1 MNKKVLVT
9 AGSTRIQI
17 DQVRVISNI
26 FKGTTG
32 TQIAAYFQ
40 SQGDEVTLITSNPK
54 LAAAHQ
60 LTRLET
66 YYTFDELADLMESAI
81 IDSDYDVI
89 IHSAAVS
96 DYKTAGVFTREDA
109 DGELVSL
116 DASAKISSEH
126 QELFLKLVP
135 TPKLIDKIREPW
147 GFAGFLVKF
156 KLQVGLPDDWAL
168 IDIARRS
175 MDFSR
180 ADLIVAN
187 CLEWAK
193 EYAYFIDKH
202 NNVVRTSRADLATEL
217 YRRTR

>member
-9 AGSTRIQI
+9 AGSTMIRI

-26 FKGTTG
+26 FKGSTG

-54 LAAAHQ
+54 LASALQ
-60 LTRLET
+60 VSKVET
-66 YYTFDELADLMESAI
+66 YCTFDELADLMESAI
-81 IDSDYDVI
+81 TGGKYDVI

-96 DYKTAGVFTREDA
+96 DYKTAGVFTREDN
-109 DGELVSL
+109 DRELVSL
-116 DASAKISSEH
+116 DASTKISSEH
-126 QELFLKLVP
+126 EELFLKLVP
-135 TPKLIDKIREPW
+135 TPKLIDQIRQPW
-147 GFAGFLVKF
+147 GFQGLLVKF

-175 MDFSR
+175 LDFSK

-187 CLEWAK
+187 CLEWAR

-202 NNVVRTSRADLATEL
+202 NNVKRTSRDDLAAEL

>member
-9 AGSTRIQI
+9 AGSTQIKI

-32 TQIAAYFQ
+32 TQIASYFQ

-54 LAAAHQ
+54 LAADHH

-66 YYTFDELADLMESAI
+66 YSTFDELADLMESAI
-81 IDSDYDVI
+81 TAGGYDVVV
-89 IHSAAVS
+89 HSAAVS
-96 DYKTAGVFTREDA
+96 DYKTAGVFTREDNA
-109 DGELVSL
+109 GELVSL
-116 DASAKISSEH
+116 DASTKISSEH
-126 QELFLKLVP
+126 EELFLKLVP
-135 TPKLIDKIREPW
+135 TPKLIDKIRQPW
-147 GFAGFLVKF
+147 GFQGLLVKF
-156 KLQVGLPDDWAL
+156 KLQVGLTDDWEL

-175 MDFSR
+175 LDFSK

-187 CLEWAK
+187 CLEWARD
-193 EYAYFIDKH
+193 YAYILDQQ
-202 NNVVRTSRADLATEL
+202 NNVNRTSRADLAAEL